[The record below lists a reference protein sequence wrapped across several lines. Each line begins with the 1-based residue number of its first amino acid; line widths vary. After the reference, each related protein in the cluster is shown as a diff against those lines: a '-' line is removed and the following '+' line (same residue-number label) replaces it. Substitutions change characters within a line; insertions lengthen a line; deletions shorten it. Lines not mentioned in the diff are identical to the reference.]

1 MVKGSLEF
9 DGSIAGP
16 RTPKENRISND
27 WEWMRMKKSNFIS
40 PWRVVKMVDNSL

>member
-27 WEWMRMKKSNFIS
+27 
-40 PWRVVKMVDNSL
+40 